1 MDPCRDRQ
9 TDRRTPHRFVPPA
22 LQVQSGK
29 PGSPVAVRAGASLL
43 GRRLPSRVWQH
54 SAISAVSWRFDLRGA
69 ANTQQFNMATEL
81 LQPWDLACGTLFQS
95 SCVIPTSAA
104 DCSDDSW
111 REGHLFGKHEHC
123 SLWLTICGAIEKHWH
138 TYLHVQYR
146 QCEIVDV

>member
-1 MDPCRDRQ
+1 MRYINP
-9 TDRRTPHRFVPPA
+9 RFTYLLTYLLT
-22 LQVQSGK
+22 LQVQSGM

-111 REGHLFGKHEHC
+111 REGHLFREAWTLLSVTSDMRRYRKT
-123 SLWLTICGAIEKHWH
+123 L
-138 TYLHVQYR
+138 TYLLTCTIPAVR
-146 QCEIVDV
+146 NSRRIGL